1 MAQSQSTY
9 RKLIVWQKS
18 VTLAQEIY
26 TLSATFPASER
37 YGLVSQMQ
45 RAAVSIASNIA
56 EGSGRNGKKEFVQ
69 FLFIAQGSACELETQ
84 MEIAYKIGYLDSEV
98 LERVI
103 AHIIEVKMMLTSLQ
117 SSLLR

>member
-1 MAQSQSTY
+1 MTQSQSTY

-18 VTLAQEIY
+18 VVLAQEIY
-26 TLSATFPASER
+26 SLSATFPASER

-56 EGSGRNGKKEFVQ
+56 EGSGRNGRKEFVQ
-69 FLFIAQGSACELETQ
+69 FLYIAQGSACELETQ
-84 MEIAYKIGYLDSEV
+84 MEIAHRIGYLDSGALDRV
-98 LERVI
+98 LTN
-103 AHIIEVKMMLTSLQ
+103 IIEVKMMLTSLQ